1 VAHLVS
7 NCQKW
12 LVLRIAATFCVTGS
26 VTTPDERSAWM
37 RRRDEAEFTEFATAA
52 IGRLRRTAYL
62 MCGDWHRAED
72 AAQDALVRIYR
83 RWDKL
88 NRQHGLNT
96 YAHKVV
102 VSVVLDQSRRPWR
115 REQAAAEPGDLPR
128 PDAATTID
136 DRQLVIAALAAIPAG
151 QRACVVLRHYAD
163 LSIEETAQVLGI
175 STGTVKS
182 QTSKGLIAL
191 RAQLGERT
199 PS

>member
-1 VAHLVS
+1 
-7 NCQKW
+7 
-12 LVLRIAATFCVTGS
+12 
-26 VTTPDERSAWM
+26 M
-37 RRRDEAEFTEFATAA
+37 RRRDEADFTEFAAA
-52 IGRLRRTAYL
+52 TVGRLRRTAYL

-96 YAHKVV
+96 YAHKAV
-102 VSVVLDQSRRPWR
+102 VSVVLDQAKRPWR
-115 REQAAAEPGDLPR
+115 REHPTAEPGEVSR
-128 PDAATTID
+128 PDASVTID
-136 DRQLVIAALAAIPAG
+136 DRQLVIAALAGIPPG

-182 QTSKGLIAL
+182 QTARGLTQL
-191 RAQLGERT
+191 RERLGERAA
-199 PS
+199 S